1 MPPQMRLLIVLNQ
14 ILSNGRAGV
23 DEPLLF
29 MLQDAVIH
37 VAILL
42 GLSRE
47 EAISLFTNLAESH
60 FWIPPEEIGGFAHVV
75 NDDGTLGKAPDAP
88 VASKPTPD
96 DTVAMRLLSQVFDGT
111 NTASH
116 TGEDTE
122 NA

>member
-1 MPPQMRLLIVLNQ
+1 MSPKMRLLIILNQ

-29 MLQDAVIH
+29 ILQDAVIH

-60 FWIPPEEIGGFAHVV
+60 FWVPPEEIGGFAHVV
-75 NDDGTLGKAPDAP
+75 NDDGTLGKASDT
-88 VASKPTPD
+88 SKPTPD
-96 DTVAMRLLSQVFDGT
+96 DTVAMRLLRQVFDGT